1 MRATQRLLS
10 SRYVW
15 PRINMDVRQWTRG
28 CIPCQRFKVQTHT
41 ISPTGTFLPPDA
53 LFEHVQVDLV
63 GPLLSLKAT
72 PTYLHAWIA
81 SPVGLRPFPSP
92 TSPQK
97 QSPKPS
103 CLGGFPVLE
112 YLPPLH
118 LTNLS
123 LVCCL
128 NSWLSW
134 ASTAQTQKL
143 TIPVLMDCV
152 VTGSME
158 HVTYN
163 I

>member
-1 MRATQRLLS
+1 MDSFTRWSEAITLTNITTEAVTQAFLS
-10 SRYVW
+10 GWS
-15 PRINMDVRQWTRG
+15 
-28 CIPCQRFKVQTHT
+28 
-41 ISPTGTFLPPDA
+41 
-53 LFEHVQVDLV
+53 
-63 GPLLSLKAT
+63 
-72 PTYLHAWIA
+72 
-81 SPVGLRPFPSP
+81 
-92 TSPQK
+92 
-97 QSPKPS
+97 
-103 CLGGFPVLE
+103 VLE

-118 LTNLS
+118 LTVAANLS

-134 ASTAQTQKL
+134 ASTAQTQQF